1 MLDHARHFIRW
12 IVDENLGLLYLL
24 WHTTLGSCQKD
35 NRTTPA
41 KCASS
46 QSNLSS
52 LFAGF
57 LCFSFIPNI
66 ANQCH
71 LLQGTSTQQ
80 TVSNF
85 PLMAFKMETQNQEK
99 KTAPLVV
106 KTSCYWSHPNCL
118 SRFFTQERKKR
129 SGQNTQTTPKT
140 ACLMDC
146 WWWYIQSYNILYH
159 IYIYINVKYHILI
172 YLVIFHAS
180 FFRVE
185 FAKRW
190 PQGRRLRTLQF
201 SEREATKSRSK
212 ARKNI
217 IFLSRSA
224 VHLTE
229 LIKVTTR
236 VLRADP

>member
-1 MLDHARHFIRW
+1 MFFFYSKHCEPVPLASRHIHAADGVKFST
-12 IVDENLGLLYLL
+12 DGL
-24 WHTTLGSCQKD
+24 
-35 NRTTPA
+35 
-41 KCASS
+41 
-46 QSNLSS
+46 
-52 LFAGF
+52 
-57 LCFSFIPNI
+57 
-66 ANQCH
+66 
-71 LLQGTSTQQ
+71 
-80 TVSNF
+80 
-85 PLMAFKMETQNQEK
+85 QNGDTESREK
-99 KTAPLVV
+99 NSP
-106 KTSCYWSHPNCL
+106 
-118 SRFFTQERKKR
+118 F
-129 SGQNTQTTPKT
+129 SGQNKLLLKPPKLPFT
-140 ACLMDC
+140 IFYARTKKEIRTKYTNDAKNRVFDGLLMMIHTVLQ
-146 WWWYIQSYNILYH
+146 YIISYL
-159 IYIYINVKYHILI
+159 YIYINVKYHILI